1 MSTIANVPRALRP
14 PRWLWRTLRRR
25 RALLRRQ
32 LGHAAARPWR
42 AALEHLRRASAPR
55 AGSFSFGDLP
65 DDPRA
70 RRRPLRPAVARGRGL
85 PAADAVRARLLAAA
99 RTGRARLLSAA
110 RVPFYVTCAC
120 GAILGYLL
128 FTLLV
133 V

>member
-14 PRWLWRTLRRR
+14 PRWLRRTLRRR
-25 RALLRRQ
+25 RALLRTQ
-32 LGHAAARPWR
+32 LAHAAGRPWR

-70 RRRPLRPAVARGRGL
+70 HRRPLRPAVARGRGM
-85 PAADAVRARLLAAA
+85 PAADAVRARLLAVA
-99 RTGRARLLSAA
+99 RTARARLLSAA

-120 GAILGYLL
+120 GAVLGYVL

>member
-1 MSTIANVPRALRP
+1 
-14 PRWLWRTLRRR
+14 
-25 RALLRRQ
+25 
-32 LGHAAARPWR
+32 
-42 AALEHLRRASAPR
+42 
-55 AGSFSFGDLP
+55 
-65 DDPRA
+65 
-70 RRRPLRPAVARGRGL
+70 VARGRGL

-110 RVPFYVTCAC
+110 GVPFYVTCAC